1 MPFENTECESVVTF
15 KRYVPSYSKD
25 VVRQIELWDKLL
37 LKYPSIENSYYR
49 EKYDFKLSLSA
60 GVFNNLY
67 KQDCPLS
74 RKEKVL
80 R

>member
-1 MPFENTECESVVTF
+1 MGKSADAFLRIQNVNPLSLS

-49 EKYDFKLSLSA
+49 ENMIL
-60 GVFNNLY
+60 N
-67 KQDCPLS
+67 
-74 RKEKVL
+74 
-80 R
+80 